1 MFNSACALSNQGCC
15 YPTNKRLLQFVKKK
29 KKMVSFRLLHV
40 FVPLIPFEGMFNIAG
55 CLCVKAYFQNFPPF
69 KQHFIPAGK
78 SGLVA
83 HRFASSLSSIGIAS
97 QFVQASEW
105 IHGDLGMSG
114 VYECVS
120 ICLSVCVC
128 VCVCLCVSV
137 CAQCV

>member
-1 MFNSACALSNQGCC
+1 MCESIIIS
-15 YPTNKRLLQFVKKK
+15 
-29 KKMVSFRLLHV
+29 
-40 FVPLIPFEGMFNIAG
+40 
-55 CLCVKAYFQNFPPF
+55 PF

-114 VYECVS
+114 VCECVS
-120 ICLSVCVC
+120 ICSVCVCACVCVC
-128 VCVCLCVSV
+128 VCVCVYLCVHSV
-137 CAQCV
+137 YDKLTMTCVHVCVCVYVCTCACMHSQT